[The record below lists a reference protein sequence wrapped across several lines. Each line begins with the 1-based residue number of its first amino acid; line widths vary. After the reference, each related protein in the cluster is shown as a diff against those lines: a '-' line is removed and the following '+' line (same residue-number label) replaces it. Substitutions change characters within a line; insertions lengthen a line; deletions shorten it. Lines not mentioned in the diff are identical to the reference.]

1 MEERNRTIVRLYGEG
16 VAGTELSER
25 YDLTRQRI
33 DQILKANG
41 AIQAGAART
50 VRSARRAQRFDT
62 AVSEL
67 VREYGET
74 LRTLAN
80 AGATR
85 AEVESKFAYLTPGI
99 SNALLREAITSSG
112 AVFNVNREEY
122 NFNQTV
128 IEAGIWFM
136 IARENELESD
146 VLTALTSVSL
156 KEMTDVA
163 DALEDLGVSSEQI
176 RDVLVSIAA
185 ARRRVA
191 TDPSLTI
198 AKKRYDE
205 HRGAAIR
212 DLGLSTGRSSRAWPP
227 TSQTVM
233 KRLGDG
239 YWTDAL
245 ASVGI
250 TASDR
255 GRNRGL
261 ILFEEADYARAIL
274 SFFKHCQA
282 TNASRS
288 FAAFQNWVDNEDRL
302 GRQQP
307 SGAAVRLFYGS
318 WTNAKRSVSA
328 GSPMPPTTNDLA
340 TGAPS
345 VARTALHDASGSRR
359 VKLEELRRVPATDQ
373 AEVLMSF
380 VKDFMGVFEARRRV
394 WFRAV
399 VNSDPGAARR
409 RLAATPA
416 LKVPLQQLLE
426 ATPPRVDDVLTDMY
440 IDRLL
445 GGATGMGSTASWL
458 ADDVQAELDSI
469 QVSDLAAAKVMR
481 ELRNFYTHDSDESQS
496 RLTQAMLELAQ
507 HDKRFQTGR
516 PLTRRFVSRWLLNE
530 DATRIAVLSDSI
542 LAAWRAM
549 LAAEA
554 VTAA

>member
-16 VAGTELSER
+16 VSGTELSER

-41 AIQAGAART
+41 AIEAVAART

-62 AVSEL
+62 SVSDL
-67 VREYGET
+67 VGEYGET
-74 LRTLAN
+74 LRTLAD

-99 SNALLREAITSSG
+99 SDALLRAAITSSG

-136 IARENELESD
+136 IARENELECD

-156 KEMTDVA
+156 KEMADVA
-163 DALEDLGVSSEQI
+163 DALGDLGVSSEQV

-212 DLGLSTGRSSRAWPP
+212 DLGLSTGRGSRAWPP

-255 GRNRGL
+255 GRSRGL
-261 ILFEEADYARAIL
+261 ILFEEADYTRAIL
-274 SFFKHCQA
+274 SFFRHCQA
-282 TNASRS
+282 TNASQS

-328 GSPMPPTTNDLA
+328 GSPMRPTTNSLA
-340 TGAPS
+340 AGAPS
-345 VARTALHDASGSRR
+345 AARTALHDASGSRR
-359 VKLEELRRVPATDQ
+359 AKLEELRRVPATEQ

-399 VNSDPGAARR
+399 VNSDPGAVRR

-416 LKVPLQQLLE
+416 LKVPLQQHLE
-426 ATPPRVDDVLTDMY
+426 ATPPRIDAVLTDMY

-469 QVSDLAAAKVMR
+469 QESDLAAAKVMR

-496 RLTQAMLELAQ
+496 RLTQAVLELAQ

-516 PLTRRFVSRWLLNE
+516 PLTRRFVCRWLLNK